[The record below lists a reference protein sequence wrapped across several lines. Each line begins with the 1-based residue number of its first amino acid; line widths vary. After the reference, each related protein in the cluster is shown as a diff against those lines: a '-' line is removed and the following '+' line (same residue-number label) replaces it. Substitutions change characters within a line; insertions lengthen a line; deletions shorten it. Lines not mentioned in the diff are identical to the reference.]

1 MAGESVKYLGRIEN
15 GILALSNYRV
25 FILLSS
31 NSTEISIP
39 LGLVEQV
46 QIKDIIH
53 LFINCKNACVF
64 KQVHYFSCTY
74 LLFAILTNLLSL

>member
-1 MAGESVKYLGRIEN
+1 MAGESVKHLGRIEN

-39 LGLVEQV
+39 LGLIEQV
-46 QIKDIIH
+46 QIKDMIN

-64 KQVHYFSCTY
+64 KQVH
-74 LLFAILTNLLSL
+74 